1 VQHKNVNEQQGV
13 TSMRSFTRF
22 ALLLS
27 LAALWSCA
35 SQTATVVVPP
45 RVDLQGYRAL
55 GLVDFASNT
64 NPSINAQTTREFESR
79 VRAAQPGARIVD
91 LGSRESLLASVDS
104 REFDGQALRKIGQ
117 KYGVDAIFVGTLSY
131 SEPKT
136 EVKITDDAKAAGN
149 VQVELRADISFE
161 LMETRTG
168 TSLWSSS
175 VSARRP
181 IGRTSVSAEA
191 GVSGALRDPSNPR
204 EAMVPSLVYD
214 LTDDFRSNSM
224 ARR

>member
-1 VQHKNVNEQQGV
+1 
-13 TSMRSFTRF
+13 MRLFTRF

-27 LAALWSCA
+27 LAALWGCA
-35 SQTATVVVPP
+35 SQTVPVAVPP

-55 GLVDFASNT
+55 GLVDFESNY
-64 NPSINAQTTREFESR
+64 NPSINTRTTREFESH
-79 VRAAQPGARIVD
+79 VRAAQPGTRIVD
-91 LGSRESLLASVDS
+91 LGGRESLLAAVGS
-104 REFDGQALRKIGQ
+104 REFDALALRKIGQ
-117 KYGVDAIFVGTLSY
+117 RYGVDAIFVGYLSY

-136 EVKITDDAKAAGN
+136 EAKTTDVAQPEGD
-149 VQVELRADISFE
+149 VQAELRGDISFE

-175 VSARRP
+175 ASARRP
-181 IGRTSVSAEA
+181 IDRMNVSVAA
-191 GVSGALRDPSNPR
+191 GMNGAMRGPSNPR

-214 LTDDFRSNSM
+214 LTDDFRSSSV